1 MPRNRIEGKVVAV
14 DSFGNLV
21 TSITREMLADAPRDD
36 SVVIRCDEHE
46 TYNIFASYADQ
57 PAMTLVAVL
66 GPNNQLE
73 LAIVDDSA
81 KIMLGVDVGEAV
93 EVRW

>member
-1 MPRNRIEGKVVAV
+1 VANRIEGKIIAV

-21 TSITREMLADAPRDD
+21 TDITREMLAGSPHDD
-36 SVVIRCDEHE
+36 SVVIHCDEHE
-46 TYNIFASYADQ
+46 TFGIFATYADQ

-66 GPNNQLE
+66 NSKDILE

-81 KIMLGVDVGEAV
+81 KIMLGVRVGETV
-93 EVRW
+93 KVSW